1 MIGKYRIIANL
12 ASGSQGTVYRAH
24 DPTLGR
30 EVALKVLHPHLATPD
45 VVERFRR
52 EGRIVASISHP
63 NIAGISEIGE
73 HNGAHFIAIEYVP
86 HAASELVG
94 RGAMDAVHAASIA
107 YQTALALEA
116 ARVSRHGITHH
127 DVKPDNLLLTSL
139 DAGGMVKLI
148 DFGIAHA
155 GGMTSMTRAGSQ
167 WGTPFYMP
175 PEQWAGERG
184 DARSDVYSLGV
195 VMYQMLAG
203 RLPFD
208 SDSENELARQN
219 AIANQHLAAAPA
231 PLRSVRADVPE
242 ALEAVVAKCMAKS
255 PSERYQT
262 PGELANA
269 LAAMLGV
276 AAPGA
281 TSAGVSRPPVQ
292 TSAEPTATRADAR
305 QAASSAPRP
314 YQPRGQ
320 SPPRLRN
327 RAPLLAAAGVAAA
340 FLLIV
345 ALIIMASQSGDDP
358 PELPPRVI
366 VVSPPT
372 NTPTTPAFANA
383 PPPVFANAPAPTSAD
398 SPVPTATFTPT
409 HTPTP
414 TATATPTPTHTP
426 TPTATATPTPTHTP
440 TATPTPPFEGRIAFT
455 SDRDGN
461 DEIYAMNADGSGAVR
476 LTNNYAIDRRPSWSP
491 DGRRIAFH
499 SNRDRNWEIYAMNAD
514 GSGLARLT
522 NNSAGDYYP
531 SWSPDGRRIA
541 FYSRRDGNREIYAMN
556 ADGSGAAR
564 LTNNSADD
572 RYPSWSPDGRRI
584 AFQSTRDG
592 NSEIYAMNADG
603 SGAARLTNNSAG
615 DYAPSWSPDGRR
627 IAFYSRRDGNRE
639 IYSMNADG
647 SGLARLTNNS
657 ADDRLPSWSP
667 DGRRIAFQSDRDGNR
682 EIYAMN
688 ADGSGVARLTNNSAD
703 DRNPSW
709 GPSTARV
716 GSGVPAPQPP
726 ADDHGDSRSS
736 ATRISAGSGANGVIG
751 TAGDADYFSFQAER
765 GREYTIE
772 TSIPSSSDVDTVIT
786 LYSASGSRL
795 EEDDDGGDG
804 RASKIVWTAPSSA
817 TYYVKVDNYS
827 TSTGGYRLLVSTDD
841 HGDSLSSATRISV
854 GSRVNGVIG
863 TSSDEDYFSFQA
875 ERGRRYTI
883 ETSIPSD
890 SDVDTVITL
899 YSANGSVLEE
909 DDDGGA
915 GRASKIVWTAPS
927 SATYYVGVE
936 GHSTTTGGYR
946 LLVSSRATTPTPT
959 ATPTPTPTRTPTP
972 TPTPPLEGRIAF
984 ASDRDG
990 NYNIYAMN
998 ADGSGLARL
1007 TNNSADDYAPSWSP
1021 DGRRIAFRS
1030 RRDGNREIYAMNA
1043 DGSGVTNLTN
1053 NSDADRYPSW
1063 SPDGRRIA
1071 FDSDRDGNWEI
1082 YAMNADGSG
1091 VTNLTNNS
1099 DADRYPSWSPDGRR
1113 IAFDSDRDGNWE
1125 IYAMNADGSGLARL
1139 TNNSARDWYPSWSP
1153 DGRRIAFQSNR
1164 DGNSEIYAMNA
1175 DGSGLARLT
1184 NNSARDWYPSW
1195 SPDGRRIAFNSDR
1208 DGYHEIY
1215 AMNADGSGVTRL
1227 TNNSADDLDPSWG
1240 PAAAPAGA
1248 PTPTPTRT
1256 PADDHGDSRSSA
1268 TGISVGSR
1276 VNGVI
1281 GTANDEDYF
1290 SFQAE
1295 RGRRYT
1301 IETSVPSD
1309 SDVDTVITLYS
1320 ANGSVLE
1327 EDDDGGDG
1335 VASKIVWT
1343 APSSAT
1349 YYVRVEGLSTGGYR
1363 LSLSSSGAS
1372 DDHGDSRSSATGI
1385 SVGSRVNGVIETS
1398 SDEDYFSF
1406 QAQSGWTY
1414 TIETSVASDSGV
1426 DTVITLYS
1434 ANGWPLE
1441 GDDNGGDGVASKIV
1455 WTAPSSATYYV
1466 EVEDYSTAT
1475 GGYRLLVSSRAPTP
1489 TPTRTRTGDHG
1500 DSRSS
1505 ATRISVGSRV
1515 NGVIGTAD
1523 DADYFSFQARRG
1535 RRYTIET
1542 SIPSGSG
1549 VDTVIT
1555 LYDASG
1561 SRLEGD
1567 DDGGA
1572 GLASKIVWTAPS
1584 SATYYVKV
1592 NDYGGGSTGG
1602 YRLLVS

>member
-73 HNGAHFIAIEYVP
+73 HNGVHFIAIEYVP

-94 RGAMDAVHAASIA
+94 RGAVDAVHAASIA

-155 GGMTSMTRAGSQ
+155 GGMTSMTQAGSR

-219 AIANQHLAAAPA
+219 AIANQHLTAAPA

-461 DEIYAMNADGSGAVR
+461 WEIYAMNADGSGVVR
-476 LTNNYAIDRRPSWSP
+476 LTNNSADDWYPSWSP

-499 SNRDRNWEIYAMNAD
+499 SDRDGDGNWEIYAMNAD
-514 GSGLARLT
+514 GSGVVRLTNNSADGWYPSSWSPDGRRIAFASLDAIYTMNADGSDLARLT
-522 NNSAGDYYP
+522 NNSAYAP

-556 ADGSGAAR
+556 ADGSGVVR
-564 LTNNSADD
+564 LTNNSAIDY
-572 RYPSWSPDGRRI
+572 YPSWSPDGRRI
-584 AFQSTRDG
+584 AFSSERDG
-592 NSEIYAMNADG
+592 NREIYAMNADG
-603 SGAARLTNNSAG
+603 SGLARLTNNPA
-615 DYAPSWSPDGRR
+615 DDEDPSWSPDGRR
-627 IAFYSRRDGNRE
+627 IAFSSERDGNRE
-639 IYSMNADG
+639 IYAMNADG

-657 ADDRLPSWSP
+657 ADDWHPSWSP
-667 DGRRIAFQSDRDGNR
+667 DGRRIAFTSRN
-682 EIYAMN
+682 EIYTMN
-688 ADGSGVARLTNNSAD
+688 ADGSDVTRLTNNSAGD
-703 DRNPSW
+703 WQLSW

-716 GSGVPAPQPP
+716 GSGVPAPQPS

-736 ATRISAGSGANGVIG
+736 ATGISVGAGANGVIG

-772 TSIPSSSDVDTVIT
+772 TSIPSSSDVDTVI
-786 LYSASGSRL
+786 S
-795 EEDDDGGDG
+795 
-804 RASKIVWTAPSSA
+804 
-817 TYYVKVDNYS
+817 
-827 TSTGGYRLLVSTDD
+827 
-841 HGDSLSSATRISV
+841 
-854 GSRVNGVIG
+854 
-863 TSSDEDYFSFQA
+863 
-875 ERGRRYTI
+875 
-883 ETSIPSD
+883 
-890 SDVDTVITL
+890 L
-899 YSANGSVLEE
+899 YSANGSSLDR

-915 GRASKIVWTAPS
+915 GLASKIVWTAPS

-936 GHSTTTGGYR
+936 GLGDSTGGYR
-946 LLVSSRATTPTPT
+946 LSLSSR
-959 ATPTPTPTRTPTP
+959 
-972 TPTPPLEGRIAF
+972 
-984 ASDRDG
+984 
-990 NYNIYAMN
+990 
-998 ADGSGLARL
+998 
-1007 TNNSADDYAPSWSP
+1007 
-1021 DGRRIAFRS
+1021 
-1030 RRDGNREIYAMNA
+1030 
-1043 DGSGVTNLTN
+1043 
-1053 NSDADRYPSW
+1053 
-1063 SPDGRRIA
+1063 
-1071 FDSDRDGNWEI
+1071 
-1082 YAMNADGSG
+1082 
-1091 VTNLTNNS
+1091 
-1099 DADRYPSWSPDGRR
+1099 
-1113 IAFDSDRDGNWE
+1113 
-1125 IYAMNADGSGLARL
+1125 
-1139 TNNSARDWYPSWSP
+1139 
-1153 DGRRIAFQSNR
+1153 
-1164 DGNSEIYAMNA
+1164 
-1175 DGSGLARLT
+1175 
-1184 NNSARDWYPSW
+1184 
-1195 SPDGRRIAFNSDR
+1195 
-1208 DGYHEIY
+1208 
-1215 AMNADGSGVTRL
+1215 
-1227 TNNSADDLDPSWG
+1227 
-1240 PAAAPAGA
+1240 A

-1466 EVEDYSTAT
+1466 EVEDVLTAT
-1475 GGYRLLVSSRAPTP
+1475 GGYRLLVSSSAPTP
-1489 TPTRTRTGDHG
+1489 TPTRTRTRTPAGDHG

-1515 NGVIGTAD
+1515 NGVIGTSGD
-1523 DADYFSFQARRG
+1523 VDYFSFQAQSG
-1535 RRYTIET
+1535 RTYTIET
-1542 SIPSGSG
+1542 SVPSGSG
-1549 VDTVIT
+1549 VDTVIS
-1555 LYDASG
+1555 LYSANG
-1561 SRLEGD
+1561 SRLDRD

-1572 GLASKIVWTAPS
+1572 GLASMIVWTAPS
-1584 SATYYVKV
+1584 SATYYVEV
-1592 NDYGGGSTGG
+1592 EDFSTATGG
-1602 YRLLVS
+1602 YRLLVSSRGRRTRRRGRRRSPPTDASRSHPTGTATGKFTR